1 MALPDVDTDLEEE
14 NGLSP
19 SSGPRRDDRYR
30 YEPAGREV
38 VGGRDS
44 QPLLD
49 AVYSENALQFPYR
62 ASLEA
67 YASSDDDDECRRPR
81 NWKQP
86 RARNGPLGA
95 AVAVSGDEGSRA
107 GVIAALA
114 NQIRDLQTLK
124 RAKAAQQQQ
133 NYSQSHAHQA
143 SVVGPEQRAQGA
155 GTRNPSRKLGLQK
168 LSESTLQE
176 MERTAKQ

>member
-67 YASSDDDDECRRPR
+67 YAFSDDDDECRRPR

-95 AVAVSGDEGSRA
+95 AVAVSGDEGR
-107 GVIAALA
+107 VIAALA

-124 RAKAAQQQQ
+124 RAKASQQQQQ
-133 NYSQSHAHQA
+133 NYSP
-143 SVVGPEQRAQGA
+143 VVGPEQRGQGAA

-176 MERTAKQ
+176 MERTAKQWV